1 MKVYLGGPMRG
12 IPLYNFPAFDAAA
25 AKMRESG
32 DEVISPADLDRA
44 AGFDP
49 VVHPEKGWQEW
60 TRDEIYT
67 VILRDIE
74 ALRTCD
80 RLVLL
85 PGWEHSTGVAM
96 EMAVARML
104 GIPVFKLVD
113 GRYHER
119 ISWT

>member
-1 MKVYLGGPMRG
+1 MKIYLGGPMRG

-25 AKMRESG
+25 AKMRENG
-32 DEVISPADLDRA
+32 DVVISPADLDRE

-49 VVHPEKGWQEW
+49 LVNDKEW
-60 TRDEIYT
+60 TKWTKEEIAE
-67 VILRDIE
+67 VILRDVV
-74 ALRTCD
+74 ALATCD

-85 PGWEHSTGVAM
+85 PGWEHSHGVAM

-104 GIPVFKLVD
+104 SIPVFKLVD

-119 ISWT
+119 ISLA